1 MIAFFNVIE
10 NNADKNKF
18 ILLYEKYKNLVIW
31 IALKHL
37 GNNMHLAE
45 ECLQETFMY
54 IAKNFSKIS
63 EVESPSTK
71 KYIVTIA
78 DAYAI
83 KIFHKE
89 NKFATLQSEF
99 KNLDDETDFN
109 SFEATELKSAI
120 HKLPEK
126 ERNILWLKY
135 VYGYKSKE
143 IAEIYDMND
152 ALVRKTIQL
161 AKQHLKKIMKGDGFD
176 A

>member
-1 MIAFFNVIE
+1 M
-10 NNADKNKF
+10 
-18 ILLYEKYKNLVIW
+18 
-31 IALKHL
+31 
-37 GNNMHLAE
+37 
-45 ECLQETFMY
+45 
-54 IAKNFSKIS
+54 
-63 EVESPSTK
+63 
-71 KYIVTIA
+71 
-78 DAYAI
+78 YAI
-83 KIFHKE
+83 LFTI
-89 NKFATLQSEF
+89 LQSEF